1 LLDKTGTITF
11 GVPSVHKIYARGI
24 SEDDLVQITASLE
37 QYSKHPLAKAVLDE
51 SKKRSLV
58 TLPVTSV
65 SERPGEGLKG
75 VVGGRQVEV
84 TSRKKFP
91 VEFEEC
97 GLECVV
103 LIDGKFAGLFQFL
116 DAPRPDSKPFI
127 DHLHASHGIDRVV
140 LISGDRESE
149 VRRVAELVGIK
160 EVLFSQ
166 SPEDKVK
173 RVDQENR
180 KTIFVGDGIND
191 SLALSRATV
200 GVALG
205 KIGDISAEAADCV
218 ILDSA
223 LYRVDEL
230 LHLAGRMR
238 SVILVSVIGGMLLS
252 LVGMGFASFGLIT
265 PVQGAVIQE
274 AIDLFAVLNALR
286 MAREPKN
293 LADISANG

>member
-1 LLDKTGTITF
+1 
-11 GVPSVHKIYARGI
+11 
-24 SEDDLVQITASLE
+24 
-37 QYSKHPLAKAVLDE
+37 
-51 SKKRSLV
+51 
-58 TLPVTSV
+58 
-65 SERPGEGLKG
+65 
-75 VVGGRQVEV
+75 
-84 TSRKKFP
+84 
-91 VEFEEC
+91 
-97 GLECVV
+97 
-103 LIDGKFAGLFQFL
+103 
-116 DAPRPDSKPFI
+116 
-127 DHLHASHGIDRVV
+127 

-238 SVILVSVIGGMLLS
+238 SVMLVSVIGGMLLS